1 MNQRINSTN
10 LKQALQS
17 RTLIRCHEDQQGDE
31 GYRCGQ
37 GRRGHN
43 ISNNRDEDD
52 NKNSSRGRSNTPR
65 SKDKSHK

>member
-1 MNQRINSTN
+1 M
-10 LKQALQS
+10 KQALQS